1 MKEIPQFRKIL
12 IQGIARKWSLNLWD
26 QKDSIST
33 HTPQTREEFLDI
45 GWEHSNYFSS
55 ALRDERQA
63 EVGRTSSDSSSSE
76 PKKLRL
82 LLTFLSPTIFE
93 YVEDAQSYDEVIKIL
108 EKTYRKQKN
117 PVFARHLLATR
128 GQRPDESLAEFLQA
142 LNVLAKDCVF

>member
-93 YVEDAQSYDEVIKIL
+93 YVEDAQSYDEAIKIL
-108 EKTYRKQKN
+108 EKTYRKQKKSCIC
-117 PVFARHLLATR
+117 PTLAGYQMTTSGR
-128 GQRPDESLAEFLQA
+128 
-142 LNVLAKDCVF
+142 VLGGILTSFKRFSKGLCF